1 MTPRLKGLTVENLRS
16 VGSKVELTLPEAG
29 PLVLLG
35 ENNAGKSN
43 LTRGLSILF
52 GDQWPGSIS
61 LEPHDFH
68 GRDSD
73 GLAVAIHASTDGI
86 ACSYCRHGQVT
97 HIRWVHDTSSP
108 VQSGS
113 PVNYS
118 MSCSSCS
125 KTFMSNQL
133 RAQLSCAFVGAD
145 RQLSYQLSYASK
157 FTMLSKLM
165 HRFHEKLL
173 ADPARAERLETI
185 FTNLVSEFD
194 GVTQFAKF
202 RARLTEAT
210 EDFAQNLSYRLD
222 VDFSAYDPS
231 NFFRS
236 LRVNPHLDGAARAF
250 DELGTGQGQIL
261 AMAFAYAYAQ
271 AFGQSDGL
279 ILVIDEPEAHLHPL
293 AQEWLASRLD
303 GLATNGLQVV
313 LTTHS
318 PYFVDLARPENLA
331 VVRKRDAR
339 ATQISQL
346 RRGELVAAL
355 TARGA
360 DPDRTTPESVGEFY
374 AAGSTPG
381 ILSALFSRLCVL
393 VEGPTEEQTLPD
405 LLRLVGFDVLKHGV
419 AVVAVGGLS
428 NIPKWARLF
437 TALNLPVYCVF
448 DTDSNKSGNDA
459 ARALEHRTA
468 IMKSL
473 DVTVPEQA
481 AASTSDDSLSV
492 LAEYTTLNPT
502 IEPALEELL
511 GAPWIDAYAA
521 AADVVGDS
529 KPLRGRLAARTLT
542 AGTLHSDALLKIAQL
557 ADALKA
563 KLGASDT
570 DEAPAAER
578 DPDPSNDEPPF

>member
-1 MTPRLKGLTVENLRS
+1 MTPRLKSLTVENLRS
-16 VGSKVELTLPEAG
+16 IGSKVELILPETG

-43 LTRGLSILF
+43 LTRGLNILF
-52 GDQWPGSIS
+52 GDQWAGSIA
-61 LEPHDFH
+61 LEQHDFH

-73 GLAVAIHASTDGI
+73 GVAVAIHASTEGI
-86 ACSYCRHGQVT
+86 TCSYCGRGQVT
-97 HIRWVHDTSSP
+97 HIRWIHDTGNP
-108 VQSGS
+108 AQSGS

-173 ADPARAERLETI
+173 SDPARAARLETV

-194 GVTQFAKF
+194 GVAEFAKF
-202 RARLTEAT
+202 RTQLTEAT

-303 GLATNGLQVV
+303 GLTTDGLQVI

-318 PYFVDLARPENLA
+318 PYFVDLAHPENLA
-331 VVRKRDAR
+331 VVRKPDAH
-339 ATQISQL
+339 ATQVSQL
-346 RRGELVAAL
+346 RRGDLVAAL

-374 AAGSTPG
+374 AAGSTSG

-393 VEGPTEEQTLPD
+393 VEGPTEEQTLPE

-437 TALNLPVYCVF
+437 TALDLPVYCVF
-448 DTDSNKSGNDA
+448 DTDSNKSGKEA

-473 DVTVPEQA
+473 DVTSPEEA
-481 AASTSDDSLSV
+481 AASTSDDSLRV
-492 LAEYTTLNPT
+492 WAEYATLNPT
-502 IEPALEELL
+502 IEPALEGLL
-511 GAPWIDAYAA
+511 GAPWTDAYTA

-542 AGTLHSDALLKIAQL
+542 ASNLDPDAIRTIAEL

-563 KLGASDT
+563 KLGELET
-570 DEAPAAER
+570 DEPPAATHE
-578 DPDPSNDEPPF
+578 PDPSNEPPF